1 MEVTF
6 DRGRVHNSAEL
17 LREKRLDL
25 TPPVT
30 ARGWAPAQD
39 KMADA
44 IAVPPDDIAGVL
56 TRLVAVQEILD
67 GLPPSPV
74 AHRLASFNSL
84 YHTITDRVA
93 TSLRGPEVADRDFL
107 ELLDVEF
114 AKRYF
119 DALHRWGRED
129 DTTPDVWEVLFRR
142 AWDKRVS
149 SLAAAMLGVNA
160 HINHDLAIALI
171 ATWLEHGS
179 PEDDLIHPDYLLVNR
194 IFYEEIPPLR
204 RRYANRMQMRLDRMV
219 GDLDDWSQ
227 AVLVTV
233 TRNRAWN
240 QAERMWPLRQD
251 PDDFAEAMLA
261 MDRAAAFV
269 GEALIVGDGL
279 VTRMGTFAVSIR
291 DAARR
296 LPRRRRPVISGT
308 SGNAPP
314 P

>member
-1 MEVTF
+1 
-6 DRGRVHNSAEL
+6 
-17 LREKRLDL
+17 
-25 TPPVT
+25 
-30 ARGWAPAQD
+30 
-39 KMADA
+39 MADVV
-44 IAVPPDDIAGVL
+44 AVPPDDIGGVL

-93 TSLRGPEVADRDFL
+93 TSLRGPEVADPDFL
-107 ELLDVEF
+107 EMLDVEF

-119 DALHRWGRED
+119 DALRLWGDED

-171 ATWLEHGS
+171 ATWVEQGA
-179 PEDDLIHPDYLLVNR
+179 PEDGLIHPDYLLINK
-194 IFYEEIPPLR
+194 IFYQEIPPLR
-204 RRYANRMQMRLDRMV
+204 RRYANRMQMRLDHLV

-227 AVLVTV
+227 QVLVTV
-233 TRNRAWN
+233 TRSHAWN

-261 MDRAAAFV
+261 MDRAAAFI

-279 VTRMGTFAVSIR
+279 VTRMGTFAISAR
-291 DAARR
+291 DACLGAARR
-296 LPRRRRPVISGT
+296 LPRRRRAITTGPGEGADRS
-308 SGNAPP
+308 
-314 P
+314 

>member
-1 MEVTF
+1 MAVSF
-6 DRGRVHNSAEL
+6 DRGRVHESAEL

-25 TPPVT
+25 TPLVSV
-30 ARGWAPAQD
+30 RGWAPAHAE
-39 KMADA
+39 MADVV
-44 IAVPPDDIAGVL
+44 AVPPDDIAGVL

-93 TSLRGPEVADRDFL
+93 TELRGPEVTDPAFL
-107 ELLDVEF
+107 EMLDVEF

-119 DALHRWGRED
+119 DALRRWGLDD

-171 ATWLEHGS
+171 ATWVELG
-179 PEDDLIHPDYLLVNR
+179 PPRNGVIHPDYLLINQ
-194 IFYEEIPPLR
+194 IFAEEIPPLR
-204 RRYANRMQMRLDRMV
+204 RRYANRLQMRLDALV

-227 AVLVTV
+227 EVLVTV
-233 TRNRAWN
+233 TRARAWT
-240 QAERMWPLRQD
+240 QAERMWLLRHD
-251 PDDFAEAMLA
+251 PDDFAQAMLA
-261 MDRAAAFV
+261 MDRAAAFI
-269 GEALIVGDGL
+269 GEALIVGDSL
-279 VTRMGTFAVSIR
+279 TTRLGRAAVSVR
-291 DAARR
+291 GAYRR
-296 LPRRRRPVISGT
+296 LPRRRRVT
-308 SGNAPP
+308 SGDPENVGRP
-314 P
+314 